1 MFDCVAAPVVWLP
14 APRQC
19 APGPEETRMTL
30 LRPVLILCALL
41 LPLAGTARAQSDVP
55 NARDHPMLTRYPNS
69 HITEYETAFNAVEFQ
84 VTVPGQRVAKKQRV
98 EGDTTRIQYFHND
111 AGKQPSALQLIRN
124 YQNAVKAIG
133 GEVLYERLPRDSDSG
148 ETTLRVN
155 VKAGAGGKEV
165 WVRVA
170 PDIFGAPTQS
180 YRLDIVEV
188 AAMQQVVSANQM
200 LQELNQN
207 GYIALYINF
216 DTNKAELKPDGQAT
230 VREIVALLK
239 AAGQL
244 KVAIEGHTDNVG
256 NAAANK
262 TLSENRAKAVMA
274 AVVAG
279 GIPAARLAA
288 AGYGAERPVADNR
301 SEEGRA
307 KNRRVELVKK

>member
-1 MFDCVAAPVVWLP
+1 MP
-14 APRQC
+14 
-19 APGPEETRMTL
+19 L
-30 LRPVLILCALL
+30 LRRLLPLIALL
-41 LPLAGTARAQSDVP
+41 LCGTVFAQDDVP
-55 NARDHPMLTRYPNS
+55 NGRDHPMLTRYPLS
-69 HITEYETAFNAVEFQ
+69 HITEYEAAFNAVEFL
-84 VTVPGQRVAKKQRV
+84 VSVPGQRAAKKQRV

-111 AGKQPSALQLIRN
+111 AGRQPSALQLIRN
-124 YQNAVKAIG
+124 YQNAIKAIG

-148 ETTLRVN
+148 ETTLRA
-155 VKAGAGGKEV
+155 KAGGKEV
-165 WVRVA
+165 WVRVL

-180 YRLDIVEV
+180 YRLEIVEV
-188 AAMQQVVSANQM
+188 AAMQQVVSAQQM
-200 LQELNQN
+200 LNELNQN
-207 GYIALYINF
+207 GFIALYINF

-239 AAGQL
+239 SAGQL
-244 KVAIEGHTDNVG
+244 KVGIEGHTDNVG

-279 GIPAARLAA
+279 GIPAARLSA
-288 AGYGAERPVADNR
+288 AGFGAERPIADNR

>member
-1 MFDCVAAPVVWLP
+1 MTVL
-14 APRQC
+14 
-19 APGPEETRMTL
+19 RML
-30 LRPVLILCALL
+30 ASLIA
-41 LPLAGTARAQSDVP
+41 LPLLMHGAAHAQADMPGS
-55 NARDHPMLTRYPNS
+55 RDHPMLTRYPQS
-69 HITEYETAFNAVEFQ
+69 HITEYETSFNAIEFQ
-84 VTVPGQRVAKKQRV
+84 VTVPGQRAPKKQRV
-98 EGDTTRIQYFHND
+98 EGDTTRILYFHND
-111 AGKQPSALQLIRN
+111 AGKQPSPLQLIRN
-124 YQNAVKAIG
+124 YQNAIKAIG

-148 ETTLRVN
+148 ETTLRVPA
-155 VKAGAGGKEV
+155 KAGGKEV

-180 YRLDIVEV
+180 YRLEFVEV
-188 AAMQQVVSANQM
+188 AAMQQVVSASQM
-200 LQELNQN
+200 LQELNKN
-207 GYIALYINF
+207 GFIALYINF

-239 AAGQL
+239 SAPGLQ
-244 KVAIEGHTDNVG
+244 VAIEGHTDNVG

-279 GIPAARLAA
+279 GVAPGRLAA
-288 AGYGAERPVADNR
+288 AGFGAERPVADNR